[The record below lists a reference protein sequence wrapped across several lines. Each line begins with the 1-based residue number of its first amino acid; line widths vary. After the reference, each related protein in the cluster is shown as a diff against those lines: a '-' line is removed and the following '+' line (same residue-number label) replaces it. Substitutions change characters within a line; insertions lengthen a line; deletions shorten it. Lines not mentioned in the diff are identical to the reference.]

1 VVDFLGG
8 LMGHSVEPDDGDRP
22 VLGFLADPGAPA
34 AMASRVETDLT
45 KTGGRL
51 PDSTG
56 EWAVRTQVRTLPPL
70 TEGYEDLA
78 DVARGCM
85 EDERWDA
92 VVCFTDSPLRDGH
105 YALIADLL
113 RHSRVAVL
121 SLPAFGAVSLRRN
134 VGAVTAEL
142 TQELTDPVPGQPATE
157 DGQPPEG
164 VATRS
169 RRIRRVSSPDPE
181 VAVRIMASHASLRL
195 LVGLVLANRPWR
207 LLPGLKGAMGAAL
220 ATSAY
225 VLINSGVWQFA
236 DQVSPLKLTLIM
248 VFAIAGM
255 VVWLIVNH
263 GLWELPGEQRS
274 RRTLRLFNASTVVKL
289 SIGLAC
295 AYALLWLVNAL
306 AEAFLIDQGFLEMTL
321 KHPVGFVDYLAIAWF
336 ATSVAFLA
344 GAIGSGFQ
352 DEESVRNAAYSQR
365 ERERQSRQAE
375 SSPR

>member
-1 VVDFLGG
+1 
-8 LMGHSVEPDDGDRP
+8 
-22 VLGFLADPGAPA
+22 
-34 AMASRVETDLT
+34 
-45 KTGGRL
+45 
-51 PDSTG
+51 
-56 EWAVRTQVRTLPPL
+56 
-70 TEGYEDLA
+70 
-78 DVARGCM
+78 
-85 EDERWDA
+85 
-92 VVCFTDSPLRDGH
+92 
-105 YALIADLL
+105 
-113 RHSRVAVL
+113 
-121 SLPAFGAVSLRRN
+121 
-134 VGAVTAEL
+134 
-142 TQELTDPVPGQPATE
+142 
-157 DGQPPEG
+157 
-164 VATRS
+164 
-169 RRIRRVSSPDPE
+169 
-181 VAVRIMASHASLRL
+181 MASHASLRL